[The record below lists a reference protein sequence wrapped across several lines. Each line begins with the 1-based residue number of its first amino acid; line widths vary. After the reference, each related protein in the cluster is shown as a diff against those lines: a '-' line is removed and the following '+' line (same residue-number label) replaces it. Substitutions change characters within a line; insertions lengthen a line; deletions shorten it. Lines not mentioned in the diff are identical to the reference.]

1 MCVFCVCMY
10 VCIWV
15 FYLLLLFNETR
26 SLMVIYLLLYK
37 HATGEW
43 TVAAPW
49 SVYKNK
55 VLRLKNISSV
65 ITRSLVE
72 QLLQFLFVFFFLF
85 FCECGT
91 HIPQKLRRAFCCNYR
106 FVFVLYIYIFFMEG
120 KGSSPYNLIIV
131 FIGAHHNNSHTLSSH
146 LITSS
151 SFHIRDR
158 LVFNAFLI
166 LPNPYAKLLTLL
178 FCFI

>member
-1 MCVFCVCMY
+1 MCFVY

-15 FYLLLLFNETR
+15 FFLLLLLFNETR

-85 FCECGT
+85 FASVERT
-91 HIPQKLRRAFCCNYR
+91 SVQKLRRAFCCNYR
-106 FVFVLYIYIFFMEG
+106 FVFVLYIYIFLWRG
-120 KGSSPYNLIIV
+120 KEVLRTISSLFSLVHTTIT
-131 FIGAHHNNSHTLSSH
+131 HTLFHLISSH
-146 LITSS
+146 PVRFTFEI
-151 SFHIRDR
+151 D
-158 LVFNAFLI
+158 
-166 LPNPYAKLLTLL
+166 
-178 FCFI
+178 